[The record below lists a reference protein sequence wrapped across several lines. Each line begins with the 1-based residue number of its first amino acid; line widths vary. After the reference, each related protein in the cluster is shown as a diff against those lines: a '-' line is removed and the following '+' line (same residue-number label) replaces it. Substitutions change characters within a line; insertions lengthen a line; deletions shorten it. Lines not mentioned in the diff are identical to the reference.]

1 MRIFQKLLDPL
12 LVKTD
17 IISKDGETVC
27 RSTKRM
33 QLLNEAE
40 LTYGRRIDLLIASDL
55 EVEDTEVE
63 DIELCS
69 IEFKKSNETE
79 SILKYQQN
87 KNIRINSCILND
99 ISLLVKNILLPIVY
113 LDFSGRSAYIVQ
125 LFRYEDCFVGHKVG
139 KFIIMKS
146 LLELEHFREHVLSLY
161 TWRQCIININN
172 NVSLARINQLNKYAL
187 VDISDVDITP
197 ISSPKRKVEPIKVF
211 LSPSKGSKRVR
222 SVFEQYE

>member
-1 MRIFQKLLDPL
+1 
-12 LVKTD
+12 
-17 IISKDGETVC
+17 
-27 RSTKRM
+27 M

>member
-12 LVKTD
+12 LVKTG

-33 QLLNEAE
+33 QILNEAE
-40 LTYGRRIDLLIASDL
+40 VTYGRRIDLLIASDL
-55 EVEDTEVE
+55 EVEE

-69 IEFKKSNETE
+69 MEFKKSNETE

-87 KNIRINSCILND
+87 KNLRINSCILND
-99 ISLLVKNILLPIVY
+99 ISLLARNTLLPITY

-146 LLELEHFREHVLSLY
+146 LLELEHFREHVISLY
-161 TWRQCIININN
+161 TWRQCIIKINN
-172 NVSLARINQLNKYAL
+172 NVSLARINQSSKYAL
-187 VDISDVDITP
+187 ADISDVDISP
-197 ISSPKRKVEPIKVF
+197 ISSPKRKVEPIKIF
-211 LSPSKGSKRVR
+211 LSPSKGSKRTR